1 MQLECFAISA
11 RPPEIVPGR
20 PERVWMDNFVS
31 RHPYRCLPLTMSN
44 TTGWEILCPMS
55 FTVEWNGGK
64 AIQDLTFTPA
74 RPHPDFHEFVSSHFS
89 HGVITFHTGYL
100 FRSPPGWDLWAGG
113 PPNLPKDGVYPLS
126 GIVEAD
132 WLPFPFTMNWIMTRP
147 GRVRF
152 EKGEPF
158 CFVNLTPHRVME
170 QVQPIQ
176 RSISSNPGLRD
187 QYEVWMRER
196 TNFNNRLARQD
207 PEAAREA
214 WQRFYFKGE
223 MPPEAPGAP
232 PKDHINKRRLKPV
245 KLGF

>member
-1 MQLECFAISA
+1 MQLECYAISA

-20 PERVWMDNFVS
+20 PERAWMDNFVS

-55 FTVEWNGGK
+55 FTAEWNGGK
-64 AIQDLTFTPA
+64 STHDLTFVPD

-100 FRSPPGWDLWAGG
+100 FRTPPGWDLFTGG

-132 WLPFPFTMNWIMTRP
+132 WLPFPFTMNWIFTRP
-147 GRVRF
+147 GKVRF

-158 CFVNLTPHRVME
+158 CFITLMQDKQLE
-170 QVQPIQ
+170 QFDVVQ
-176 RSISSNPGLRD
+176 RSLEGNPTLKGQYDAWAKQRGDFNKRLFARD
-187 QYEVWMRER
+187 PDTV
-196 TNFNNRLARQD
+196 
-207 PEAAREA
+207 REA
-214 WQRFYFKGE
+214 WQRYYFRGE
-223 MPPEAPGAP
+223 IPEELGEA
-232 PKDHINKRRLKPV
+232 PKDHVNKRRLRSPRIG
-245 KLGF
+245 L